1 MLVSESRKPIV
12 ALRKT
17 MSDTMIRETANKNIL
32 ILDSPIFPSITIV
45 KGETP
50 LKIYRRLSSLKMFS
64 IKFSYLQ
71 QLYHTKVLKVT
82 YRDKQ
87 SLYKVALTGRISN
100 SASICWL
107 QHQPRGWSMLLGQE
121 LNEGLI
127 RAITTGHR
135 VPGRVGLI

>member
-12 ALRKT
+12 APQKI
-17 MSDTMIRETANKNIL
+17 MSDSRIRETANKDIL
-32 ILDSPIFPSITIV
+32 ILESPIFPSIIIA
-45 KGETP
+45 KGE
-50 LKIYRRLSSLKMFS
+50 SSLKMYNVLSSSKIFA

-87 SLYKVALTGRISN
+87 SLYKVALSGRISN

-107 QHQPRGWSMLLGQE
+107 QHQPGGWSMLLGQE
-121 LNEGLI
+121 LDEGLK
-127 RAITTGHR
+127 RAITTAIGCQEE
-135 VPGRVGLI
+135 LA

>member
-12 ALRKT
+12 APQKI
-17 MSDTMIRETANKNIL
+17 MSDTRIRETANKDIL

-64 IKFSYLQ
+64 INFSYLQ

-87 SLYKVALTGRISN
+87 SLYKVALNGSISN
-100 SASICWL
+100 SVPICWL
-107 QHQPRGWSMLLGQE
+107 KHQPGGWSMLFGHE
-121 LNEGLI
+121 LKEGLK
-127 RAITTGHR
+127 RAITTAIEYQEE
-135 VPGRVGLI
+135 LA